1 MKITDLFIDE
11 QVKDSPVAAA
21 VQSRLGIT
29 GRVVSDPCRVF
40 QAVSQAADP
49 IQKGK
54 ELLYLTK
61 NKGAFVRDCP
71 GTRAYTCC
79 GYKILH
85 IGTFCT
91 MDCSYCILQ
100 AYFHPPLLQ
109 FFVNHE
115 DMVRELDLEFSKPG
129 ISRIGTGEFTDSMIW
144 EAGTALSS
152 LLVPLFGAQT
162 RAVLELK
169 TKTTDIRGLQHLSH
183 NRKTICAWSLNTE
196 RVIGEQER
204 RTASLHARLRAA
216 ETCQSW
222 GYPLAFHFDPVVLY
236 DGCEEEYRRVIR
248 ELFARISPDNVV
260 WISIGTFRF
269 IPELKTIIQRRFSD
283 STLVYGEFIT
293 GLDNKMRYFKPLR
306 LTFYQKMVSWIRE
319 LAPDVRI
326 YFCMEDDEIWEKSM
340 GFTPEKFGGLSRML
354 DESAKK
360 NCGLI
365 ESPGGASKYLP
376 RSCF

>member
-1 MKITDLFIDE
+1 MKISDIFIDE
-11 QVKDSPVAAA
+11 QVKDSPVVADF
-21 VQSRLGIT
+21 QSLLGIT
-29 GRVVSDPCRVF
+29 GRVISDPGQVF
-40 QAVSQAADP
+40 QVVSHAIDP

-54 ELLYLTK
+54 EVLYLTR
-61 NKGAFVRDCP
+61 NKGAFIRECP
-71 GTRAYTCC
+71 GTRSYICC

-115 DMVRELDLEFSKPG
+115 DMVRELSMEFSKPV

-144 EAGTALSS
+144 EYGTSLSA

-169 TKTTDIRGLQHLSH
+169 TKTTDIQRLKHLSH

-196 RVIGEQER
+196 RIIREQER
-204 RTASLHARLRAA
+204 NTASLNARLRAA

-236 DGCEEEYRRVIR
+236 EGCEEEYRAVIQK
-248 ELFARISPDNVV
+248 LFAQVSEDNIV

-269 IPELKTIIQRRFSD
+269 IPELKSIIQNRFCD
-283 STLVYGEFIT
+283 STIVYGEFIT
-293 GLDNKMRYFKPLR
+293 GIDGKMRYFKPIR
-306 LTFYQKMVSWIRE
+306 LNFYQKLVSWIRE
-319 LAPDVRI
+319 LAPNVLV
-326 YFCMEDDEIWEKSM
+326 YFCMEDDDIWKKSM
-340 GFTPEKFGGLSRML
+340 GFKPEKYGGLSRML
-354 DESAKK
+354 DLSAEEH
-360 NCGLI
+360 CGL
-365 ESPGGASKYLP
+365 
-376 RSCF
+376 FV

>member
-1 MKITDLFIDE
+1 MLAESQVKVSMKISDLFIDE
-11 QVKDSPVAAA
+11 QVKDSPVVAD
-21 VQSRLGIT
+21 VQFRLGIT
-29 GRVVSDPCRVF
+29 GRVISDPGQVF
-40 QAVSQAADP
+40 QVVSQAVDP

-54 ELLYLTK
+54 EILYLTR
-61 NKGAFVRDCP
+61 NKGAFIRECP
-71 GTRAYTCC
+71 GTRTYTCC
-79 GYKILH
+79 GYQILH

-115 DMVRELDLEFSKPG
+115 DMVSELAQAFSKPG

-144 EAGTALSS
+144 EYGTNLSA

-169 TKTTDIRGLQHLSH
+169 TKTTDIQRLKHLSH

-196 RVIGEQER
+196 RVIREQER
-204 RTASLHARLRAA
+204 NTSSLNARLRAA
-216 ETCQSW
+216 ATCESW

-236 DGCEEEYRRVIR
+236 EGCEEEYRQVIQQ
-248 ELFARISPDNVV
+248 LFALVSADNIV

-269 IPELKTIIQRRFSD
+269 IPELKSIIQNRFSD

-293 GLDNKMRYFKPLR
+293 GLDGKMRYFKPLR
-306 LTFYQKMVSWIRE
+306 LNFYQKLVSWIRE
-319 LAPDVRI
+319 LAPNVRI
-326 YFCMEDDEIWEKSM
+326 YFCMEDDEIWEKTM

-354 DESAKK
+354 DLSAKDH
-360 NCGLI
+360 CGLI
-365 ESPGGASKYLP
+365 E
-376 RSCF
+376 